1 MARLPDTGPS
11 FARRV
16 RRMERQLVRQ
26 RDSSAFVNSGLAP
39 VGGNETQVVGGLL
52 FAPGSIGNDALASP
66 TVPTGV
72 NIVATNFAP
81 STTWTEVAGVD
92 LSVPDGASQLVL
104 YATAWVYAIN
114 NTAAADDLHVRV
126 VLGATTGQEFLNPL
140 GVGGYGTT
148 PGGLVTVPTGLTSGT
163 VLHLAVQTKTTTG
176 AFTAA
181 TTNTANLIGTAT
193 WLR

>member
-1 MARLPDTGPS
+1 
-11 FARRV
+11 
-16 RRMERQLVRQ
+16 
-26 RDSSAFVNSGLAP
+26 
-39 VGGNETQVVGGLL
+39 
-52 FAPGSIGNDALASP
+52 
-66 TVPTGV
+66 
-72 NIVATNFAP
+72 
-81 STTWTEVAGVD
+81 
-92 LSVPDGASQLVL
+92 
-104 YATAWVYAIN
+104 VYAIN

-140 GVGGYGTT
+140 GVGVYGTT

-163 VLHLAVQTKTTTG
+163 VLHLAVQAKTTTG